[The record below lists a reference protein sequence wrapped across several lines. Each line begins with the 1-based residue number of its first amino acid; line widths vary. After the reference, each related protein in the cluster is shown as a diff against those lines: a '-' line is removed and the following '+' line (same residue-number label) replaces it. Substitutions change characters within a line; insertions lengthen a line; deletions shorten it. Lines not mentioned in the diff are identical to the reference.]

1 MPAKA
6 WKETLRD
13 ALDDIRLY
21 EASAKEKV
29 RKQIAR
35 RFKDAAER
43 KLYFGLLRSNAWVND
58 PLLSRWMRKAKKHGR
73 NHTTKQIILENGV
86 YSQFQ
91 GKDGNTWL
99 KVPSLIKG
107 KRIAV
112 PLSSKV
118 KLQGMLRLILIDGQV
133 EVHYLANGK
142 QHTPCGTKVIG
153 VDKGYSEVFAD
164 SEGRFHGEGF
174 NQLINADF
182 AGTHG
187 KQSCEK

>member
-1 MPAKA
+1 MKGTRILHSVNLNPGKYAALKEQADLLGQVRTEVWQRFGSLQGVGVNHREIRTDWVKNRDLSPLPAKA

-73 NHTTKQIILENGV
+73 NHTTNQIILENGV

-91 GKDGNTWL
+91 GKDGNSWL

-107 KRIAV
+107 KRVVI
-112 PLSSKV
+112 PLK
-118 KLQGMLRLILIDGQV
+118 
-133 EVHYLANGK
+133 
-142 QHTPCGTKVIG
+142 
-153 VDKGYSEVFAD
+153 
-164 SEGRFHGEGF
+164 
-174 NQLINADF
+174 
-182 AGTHG
+182 
-187 KQSCEK
+187 